1 MICNHKNDPPV
12 EEFLELYSKLDV
24 ADQAVVTS
32 IIKTLLDAA
41 KYSVKNRILERTDKI
56 IVVDFK

>member
-1 MICNHKNDPPV
+1 MICNHKNDSPV

-24 ADQAVVTS
+24 ADQAVVAS
-32 IIKTLLDAA
+32 VIKTLLNGE

>member
-1 MICNHKNDPPV
+1 MICNHKNDSPV

-32 IIKTLLDAA
+32 IIKTLLDAE